1 LAEVYNLRKVFSIL
15 FLMICSISAQENVSF
30 DRDSVVTGEIL
41 VESNRIKM
49 TKLLSP
55 NKIQVFEFGDIRNLN
70 GSRLPDALEM
80 SDAVFIKDYGF
91 NSGTKTISLNATQS
105 EHTLIL
111 LNGVRLNSRQN
122 AQFDLSLLDLDN
134 ISRIEVS
141 NGGSS
146 ALYGSEAIGGVINI
160 ITSNPGKT
168 QGIDLKF
175 KSTLGSYGYRK
186 FYGSV
191 SQDLKTGLDNLFS
204 YKVSYSDERAKNN
217 FEYKFKNGLNDE
229 LKERNNSDFNT
240 QYFDLD
246 LGYRYGIGNL
256 LRLFANYTHF
266 NRGVPGIDAGYS
278 TGTARQIDYN
288 LMTGVTSE
296 KQISKVLTSKSAL
309 TYKNAL
315 QKYFD
320 PSTFNLSVRIDSYY
334 RLNSI
339 LASQTFNYMPS
350 AIFNIESGIDLSFD
364 EIFSNETEKGELYNW
379 SVFAAAKYEVST
391 GIISKISFY
400 PSMRYDYFSNIEDK
414 NVITGKLG
422 INLKPFKNS
431 ELSFKSTIGNNFSA
445 PTFNELYWNGLGNKD
460 LKPERS
466 LSFDA
471 GVFYRFSLLAENE
484 LEVSYYNINTT
495 DRIVWTPVGG
505 IWRPLNI
512 GKVRSEG
519 IDAGLNS
526 KFKISSNW
534 VSSLGLNY
542 SYGSAIK
549 KNEDF
554 LGDPSYNK
562 QLIYLPKEMIKA
574 SFMIHYL
581 TTSKLLKSVSF
592 NLFYKFNTRRYT
604 NFENTAFIPRFD
616 IVDANL
622 GADIRVWELNAGL
635 KFIVNNVLNESY
647 NVLPGYPMPLRN
659 YKLEFSIKY

>member
-1 LAEVYNLRKVFSIL
+1 LRYFYKIL
-15 FLMICSISAQENVSF
+15 LSFLLLTSSISAQENISSG
-30 DRDSVVTGEIL
+30 RDSIVTGEIL
-41 VESNRIKM
+41 VESNRLKM

-55 NKIQVFEFGDIRNLN
+55 NKIQVFDAGDIRNLN

-134 ISRIEVS
+134 VSRIEIS

-160 ITSNPGKT
+160 ITNSPGKT
-168 QGIDLKF
+168 QGLGLNF
-175 KSTLGSYGYRK
+175 KSVLGSYGYRK

-191 SQDLKTGLDNLFS
+191 SQDMKAGLDNLFS
-204 YKVSYSDERAKNN
+204 YRVSFSDERAKNN
-217 FEYKFKNGLNDE
+217 FEYNFKNGLNVE
-229 LKERNNSDFNT
+229 LRERENSDFNT

-246 LGYRYGIGNL
+246 LGYRYGSGNL

-296 KQISKVLTSKSAL
+296 KQISKVLTSKSAI

-350 AIFNIESGIDLSFD
+350 VMFNIESGIDFSFD
-364 EIFSNETEKGELYNW
+364 EIFSNETEKGELFNG
-379 SVFAAAKYEVST
+379 SVFAAAKYEVNT

-400 PSMRYDYFSNIEDK
+400 PSIRYDYFSNIEDK
-414 NVITGKLG
+414 SVVTGKFG
-422 INLKPFKNS
+422 INLKAFENS

-466 LSFDA
+466 ISFDA
-471 GVFYRFSLLAENE
+471 GMFYRFRLLAVNE

-505 IWRPLNI
+505 VWRPLNI

-519 IDAGLNS
+519 IDAVLNS
-526 KFKISSNW
+526 KFEFSNSW

-554 LGDPSYNK
+554 AGDPSYNK
-562 QLIYLPKEMIKA
+562 QLIYLPQEMIKA

-592 NLFYKFNTRRYT
+592 NLFYKFYTRRYT

-616 IVDANL
+616 VVDANF
-622 GADIRVWELNAGL
+622 GAGIRVWELNAGL

-659 YKLEFSIKY
+659 FKFEISLKY